1 MKVKSRYHIET
12 TIKDGVLYEHHV
24 EIGTSSWDNSVVSV
38 RNRIDTD
45 GCFNAYLSSEGAI
58 DEVMLMACVAVL
70 EGLVKP
76 ETILVLQEAINKYLY
91 DTTKKFVLVKKE
103 EDHA

>member
-12 TIKDGVLYEHHV
+12 TVKDGVLYEHHV

-45 GCFNAYLSSEGAI
+45 GCFNAYLSAEGAV

-76 ETILVLQEAINKYLY
+76 ETILTLQGVINKHLY
-91 DTTKKFVLVKKE
+91 DTTKKVVPVEKG